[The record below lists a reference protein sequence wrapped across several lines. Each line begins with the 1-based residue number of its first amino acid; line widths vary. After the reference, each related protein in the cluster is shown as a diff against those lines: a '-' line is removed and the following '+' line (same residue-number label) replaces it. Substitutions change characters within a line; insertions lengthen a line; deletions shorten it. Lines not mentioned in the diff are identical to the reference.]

1 MASKFPG
8 SPEVKNPPSNAGD
21 KGSSLGWGS
30 KIPTFHRQQLLFL
43 CCWEPEGTTSCRR
56 DGVKGPCQ
64 EASNR
69 GRGPEPSWIKA
80 APSAQPLSHPPAQLS
95 TSDYQWKHWKA
106 TERGWVSL
114 TELWANK
121 KATVKA
127 TRVWGQF
134 TVLWNMKKKTN
145 KHKDL
150 GLTIQKNGGSIN
162 QMEWQLVNRLGGKSW
177 VERFKSYCF

>member
-114 TELWANK
+114 TELLGFGGSLLCCETW
-121 KATVKA
+121 
-127 TRVWGQF
+127 
-134 TVLWNMKKKTN
+134 KKKQTN
-145 KHKDL
+145 TRIWVWPSRRMV
-150 GLTIQKNGGSIN
+150 GALTRWSGS
-162 QMEWQLVNRLGGKSW
+162 
-177 VERFKSYCF
+177 